1 MPGLPRLTVH
11 QRSLLKER
19 LPGMSVVADLS
30 WGLTDGVVLH
40 VRATGRDL
48 VVKAGS
54 PQDHHIGREIEVHRA
69 WVGCLATQ
77 GRAPRLLWA
86 DESAH
91 LLVTGY
97 VEGELVLGAE
107 AERHLE
113 TYAQAGAL
121 VARFHGQAAR
131 TDADYERGP
140 THGRSGG
147 LTGHTRSLRMS
158 RRSCAR

>member
-1 MPGLPRLTVH
+1 MFAR
-11 QRSLLKER
+11 
-19 LPGMSVVADLS
+19 
-30 WGLTDGVVLH
+30 
-40 VRATGRDL
+40 RAMTL
-48 VVKAGS
+48 VVDGDHRRTTTSAARSRSTARGS
-54 PQDHHIGREIEVHRA
+54 AV
-69 WVGCLATQ
+69 LATQ

-131 TDADYERGP
+131 TDADYSEVQRTDAP
-140 THGRSGG
+140 V
-147 LTGHTRSLRMS
+147 
-158 RRSCAR
+158 A